1 MHLYI
6 IMVIANI
13 GCFCALLWTR
23 YNFAKW
29 LVDYHPEKAR
39 NIKDRMIEERSLH
52 DKILHRVFG
61 LPFDKASYAPIED
74 EELEN
79 LRRSYLISA
88 FMLETILALS
98 ILIVTIMLYLL

>member
-1 MHLYI
+1 MLI
-6 IMVIANI
+6 TLILANLLCL
-13 GCFCALLWTR
+13 GALILTR

-29 LVDYHPEKAR
+29 LVEFHPHKAENIR
-39 NIKDRMIEERSLH
+39 NRMIEERSLH

-61 LPFDKASYAPIED
+61 LPFDKASYAPIKD

-88 FMLETILALS
+88 LMLESVFGSS
-98 ILIVTIMLYLL
+98 IVIGLIALYLF

>member
-1 MHLYI
+1 MLLYLAI
-6 IMVIANI
+6 IFANI

-29 LVDYHPEKAR
+29 LVAYHPEKAR

-88 FMLETILALS
+88 FMLETVLVIS
-98 ILIVTIMLYLL
+98 IVIAIITLYLL